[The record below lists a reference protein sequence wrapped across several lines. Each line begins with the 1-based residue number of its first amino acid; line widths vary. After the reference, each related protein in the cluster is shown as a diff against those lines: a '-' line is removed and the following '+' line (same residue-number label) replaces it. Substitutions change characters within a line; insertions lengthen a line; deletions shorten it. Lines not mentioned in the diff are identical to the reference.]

1 MFIQWEDFMSHRIQT
16 IVHPTDFSD
25 TSAVAFAHALRIT
38 LAMRGL
44 LYLVHIAESESPN
57 EYDGFPHIRHV
68 LARWGLMNESDP
80 PGAVG
85 KLGIKVAKIG
95 LKPHDLLRALLHFLK
110 DHPSDLIVLAT
121 HGRDRF
127 AHWLHGSIAEELSRT
142 AKLPTLFVPPT
153 ARGFVDQNT
162 GKPYLSRVLVP
173 VDHSPPAAEA
183 LGTIR
188 EFVNS
193 MKEQDAK
200 FELLHVGES
209 EPLIRGEADGAMI
222 PVALRSGDVVSAILK
237 AAVEQQA
244 DLIAM
249 PTAGH
254 QGFLDA
260 VRGSTSERVLR
271 HAPCPVLAIPTGRPQ
286 ADPRHAAGT
295 DDQVAQAQSTGP
307 SG

>member
-25 TSAVAFAHALRIT
+25 TSAVAFAHALRIA

-193 MKEQDAK
+193 M
-200 FELLHVGES
+200 HVGES
-209 EPLIRGEADGAMI
+209 EPLIRWGADGAMI

-237 AAVEQQA
+237 AAEEQEA

-286 ADPRHAAGT
+286 AEPRHAAGT
-295 DDQVAQAQSTGP
+295 DDQVATGP